1 MKGIVGSE
9 ISNPAIIRLPTEDR
23 LATIICMQFGYLAA
37 FARHDIED
45 HLVGEA
51 HRVGAESTLP
61 YLDFGARMYDAKLVR
76 WNTYDP
82 MAEKY
87 YGINPYVYCAGDPV
101 NLVDQEGKDVWEVD
115 KSGRIKKT
123 ERNKQV
129 DSFYLIDDKGTR
141 SESIS
146 FDYGTVTSTKRSSR
160 LLDRKTTTIKLSSEE
175 AGADLFK
182 FFADNLQIEFGL
194 IKMKKKGAAIVS
206 SHKESEVPVSD
217 EAKKLNREWDS
228 HITRI
233 IHNHPGNSGPSGFRP
248 GQTEGD
254 KASAKKMLKAEHY
267 VYIPSSESLTRYDEK
282 RIYDTKKWDEV
293 FPITVKYK

>member
-9 ISNPAIIRLPTEDR
+9 ISNPEIIRLPTEDR

-194 IKMKKKGAAIVS
+194 ITMKKKGAAIVS

-254 KASAKKMLKAEHY
+254 KASAKKNA
-267 VYIPSSESLTRYDEK
+267 
-282 RIYDTKKWDEV
+282 
-293 FPITVKYK
+293 

>member
-9 ISNPAIIRLPTEDR
+9 IRLPTEDR

-101 NLVDQEGKDVWEVD
+101 NRVD
-115 KSGRIKKT
+115 KRGLFMDNFIFEKGRYK
-123 ERNKQV
+123 ERVPVPNEPHK
-129 DSFYLIDDKGTR
+129 LIVINN
-141 SESIS
+141 EE
-146 FDYGTVTSTKRSSR
+146 
-160 LLDRKTTTIKLSSEE
+160 TIE
-175 AGADLFK
+175 AT
-182 FFADNLQIEFGL
+182 FADPDNDPSSITNNTRVH
-194 IKMKKKGAAIVS
+194 IVS
-206 SHKESEVPVSD
+206 NEDIS
-217 EAKKLNREWDS
+217 N
-228 HITRI
+228 I
-233 IHNHPGNSGPSGFRP
+233 IHKQNRFHIKFVYGFSTLF
-248 GQTEGD
+248 GIVT
-254 KASAKKMLKAEHY
+254 L
-267 VYIPSSESLTRYDEK
+267 LL
-282 RIYDTKKWDEV
+282 
-293 FPITVKYK
+293 FLLLNF